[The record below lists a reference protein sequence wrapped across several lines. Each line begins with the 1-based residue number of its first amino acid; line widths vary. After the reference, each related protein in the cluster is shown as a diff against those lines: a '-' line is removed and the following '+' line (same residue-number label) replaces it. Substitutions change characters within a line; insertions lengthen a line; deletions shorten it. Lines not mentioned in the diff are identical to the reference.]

1 MIAKAKAVAHG
12 IRAMLYV
19 SGESRNKK
27 HPEKITRIC
36 DNFMPQGMDATGIWT
51 EMKFATMNHP
61 NIKNNVIRME
71 ISPAMEHT
79 ENFTV
84 DDWRQLWRDF
94 AKAFDEQE
102 IRDKDGKVVSGKT
115 NVSGSKS
122 SVWLHEESKSGI
134 PHLHVIVCRMD
145 EDGNINNDHAIHLR
159 AQRAAEK
166 VARQRGWTTAMHIHE
181 TNIPQVSTDC
191 MEALRELDKW
201 SWDGYQERLV
211 AKGYKLYLRKDK
223 KDVIRGYVLC
233 KGNTRFKASELGKG
247 RNLTASRIRQTWEKL
262 HSEQAK
268 QSRPTSKPTAT
279 PTPKPTVSNEV
290 KQKPQPF
297 VQRSNPVYEDYTDYK
312 SNRQPTEFE
321 SGGKTYKRYLPD
333 KVFDFFNDEF
343 DYRELANWQALQN
356 LAMAFF
362 TLVASPYEVT
372 SGGGGGGSQSDLKWG
387 RDPEEDEIEFARR
400 CAREASHR
408 LGTQKKSGMKRK

>member
-1 MIAKAKAVAHG
+1 MIANAKAVAHG

-84 DDWRQLWRDF
+84 DDWRQLWNDF
-94 AKAFDEQE
+94 AA
-102 IRDKDGKVVSGKT
+102 
-115 NVSGSKS
+115 
-122 SVWLHEESKSGI
+122 LHEESKSGI
-134 PHLHVIVCRMD
+134 PHLHAIVCRVD

-166 VARQRGWTTAMHIHE
+166 VARQRGWTTAMHIHK
-181 TNIPQVSTDC
+181 TNIPQVSADC

-201 SWDGYQERLV
+201 SWDGYQERLA

-223 KDVIRGYVLC
+223 KDVIRGYVLL

-268 QSRPTSKPTAT
+268 QSRPTSKPTVPNSA
-279 PTPKPTVSNEV
+279 
-290 KQKPQPF
+290 KQKSQP
-297 VQRSNPVYEDYTDYK
+297 VIRQSNPVYEDYTDYK
-312 SNRQPTEFE
+312 PNRLPTEFE
-321 SGGKTYKRYLPD
+321 HDGKTYKRYLPD
-333 KVFDFFNDEF
+333 KVIDFFNNEF
-343 DYRELANWQALQN
+343 DYQELANWQDLQN
-356 LAMAFF
+356 LAMAYF
-362 TLVASPYEVT
+362 TLIASPYEVT

-408 LGTQKKSGMKRK
+408 LGIQKKSGMKRK

>member
-27 HPEKITRIC
+27 HPERIMRIC

-79 ENFTV
+79 EDFTF
-84 DDWRQLWRDF
+84 DDWRQLWNDF
-94 AKAFDEQE
+94 AAAFDNQE
-102 IRDKDGKVVSGKT
+102 IRDKDGNVVSTRT
-115 NVSGSKS
+115 NISHSKS

-134 PHLHVIVCRMD
+134 PHLHAIVCRVD

-181 TNIPQVSTDC
+181 RNIPQVSADC

-201 SWDGYQERLV
+201 SWDGYKERLST
-211 AKGYKLYLRKDK
+211 KGYELHLRKDK
-223 KDVIRGYVLC
+223 KGVIRGYVLC

-262 HSEQAK
+262 HHEQAK
-268 QSRPTSKPTAT
+268 QSH
-279 PTPKPTVSNEV
+279 PTPKPPVLNAA
-290 KQKPQPF
+290 KQKPQP
-297 VQRSNPVYEDYTDYK
+297 VIRQSNPVYEDYTDYK
-312 SNRQPTEFE
+312 SNRLPTEFE
-321 SGGKTYKRYLPD
+321 HDGKTYKRYLPD
-333 KVFDFFNDEF
+333 KVLDFFNDEF
-343 DYRELANWQALQN
+343 DYQELANWQDLQN
-356 LAMAFF
+356 LAMAYF
-362 TLVASPYEVT
+362 TLLASPYGEVS
-372 SGGGGGGSQSDLKWG
+372 SGGGGSSQSDLKWG

-408 LGTQKKSGMKRK
+408 LGIQKKSGIKRK

>member
-1 MIAKAKAVAHG
+1 
-12 IRAMLYV
+12 
-19 SGESRNKK
+19 
-27 HPEKITRIC
+27 
-36 DNFMPQGMDATGIWT
+36 
-51 EMKFATMNHP
+51 MKFATMNHP
-61 NIKNNVIRME
+61 NIKNDVIRME

-79 ENFTV
+79 EDFTLE
-84 DDWRQLWRDF
+84 DWRQLWYDF

-134 PHLHVIVCRMD
+134 PHLHAVVCRVD

-166 VARQRGWTTAMHIHE
+166 VARQRGWTTAMRIHE
-181 TNIPQVSTDC
+181 TNIPQVSADC

-201 SWDGYQERLV
+201 SWDGYQERLA

-223 KDVIRGYVLC
+223 KDVIRGYVLL

-268 QSRPTSKPTAT
+268 QSRPTSKPTVPNSA
-279 PTPKPTVSNEV
+279 
-290 KQKPQPF
+290 KQKPQP
-297 VQRSNPVYEDYTDYK
+297 VIRQSNPIFEDYTDYK

-321 SGGKTYKRYLPD
+321 HDGKTYKRYLPD
-333 KVFDFFNDEF
+333 KVLDFFNDEF

-356 LAMAFF
+356 LAMAYF
-362 TLVASPYEVT
+362 TLIASPYEVT

-408 LGTQKKSGMKRK
+408 LGIQKKSGMKRK

>member
-1 MIAKAKAVAHG
+1 MIANAKAVAHG

-61 NIKNNVIRME
+61 SIKNNVIRME

-84 DDWRQLWRDF
+84 DDWRQLWNDF
-94 AKAFDEQE
+94 AAAFDSQE
-102 IRDKDGKVVSGKT
+102 IRDKDGNVISPRT
-115 NVSGSKS
+115 NISGSKS

-134 PHLHVIVCRMD
+134 PHLHAIVCRVD

-181 TNIPQVSTDC
+181 RNIPQVSADC

-201 SWDGYQERLV
+201 SWDGYKERLST
-211 AKGYKLYLRKDK
+211 KGYELHLRKDK
-223 KDVIRGYVLC
+223 KGVIRGYVLC

-262 HSEQAK
+262 HHEQAK
-268 QSRPTSKPTAT
+268 QSH
-279 PTPKPTVSNEV
+279 PTPKPPVLNAA
-290 KQKPQPF
+290 KQKPQP
-297 VQRSNPVYEDYTDYK
+297 VIRQSNPVYEDYTDYK
-312 SNRQPTEFE
+312 SNRLPTEFE
-321 SGGKTYKRYLPD
+321 HDGKTYKRYLPD
-333 KVFDFFNDEF
+333 KVLDFFNDEF
-343 DYRELANWQALQN
+343 DYQELANWQDLQN
-356 LAMAFF
+356 LAMAYL
-362 TLVASPYEVT
+362 TLLASPYGEVS
-372 SGGGGGGSQSDLKWG
+372 SGGGGSSQSDLKWG

-408 LGTQKKSGMKRK
+408 LGIQKKSGIKRK

>member
-1 MIAKAKAVAHG
+1 MIANAKAVAHG
-12 IRAMLYV
+12 IRAMLYA

-61 NIKNNVIRME
+61 SIKNNVIRME

-84 DDWRQLWRDF
+84 DDWRQLWNDF
-94 AKAFDEQE
+94 AAAFDSQE
-102 IRDKDGKVVSGKT
+102 IRDKDGNVISPRT
-115 NVSGSKS
+115 NISGSKS

-134 PHLHVIVCRMD
+134 PHLHAIVCRVD

-181 TNIPQVSTDC
+181 RNIPQVSADC

-201 SWDGYQERLV
+201 SWDGYKERLST
-211 AKGYKLYLRKDK
+211 KGYELHLRKDK
-223 KDVIRGYVLC
+223 KGVIRGYVLC

-262 HSEQAK
+262 HHEQAK
-268 QSRPTSKPTAT
+268 QSH
-279 PTPKPTVSNEV
+279 PTPKPPVLNAA
-290 KQKPQPF
+290 KQKPQP
-297 VQRSNPVYEDYTDYK
+297 VIRQSNPVYEDYTDYK
-312 SNRQPTEFE
+312 SNRLPTEFE
-321 SGGKTYKRYLPD
+321 HDGKTYKRYLPD
-333 KVFDFFNDEF
+333 KVLDFFNDEF
-343 DYRELANWQALQN
+343 DYQELANWQDLQN
-356 LAMAFF
+356 LAMAYF
-362 TLVASPYEVT
+362 TLLASPYGEVS
-372 SGGGGGGSQSDLKWG
+372 SGGGGSSQSDLKWG

-408 LGTQKKSGMKRK
+408 LGIQKKSGIKRK